1 VKRLIWTV
9 AVVLVA
15 CAMVTPAQAQAQ
27 AAPDVAFVAETIL
40 LRDAVEALVVADEVR
55 DGYERTK
62 FRHWIDIDGDGC
74 NTRAEVLL
82 NEATTPPDTSGR
94 CTITGGSWHS
104 YYDDVTVTE
113 ARGLDIDHMV
123 PLAEAWDSGAF
134 DWTAQRRQDYANDLD
149 EPRALVA
156 VTARS
161 NRSKADQDPTDWMP
175 PHEPGHCTYIT
186 DWVTVKTR
194 WRLHVDANERN
205 SLRNG
210 AGDCPNVPI
219 TTTPAPGATM
229 F

>member
-1 VKRLIWTV
+1 MKRLLWTV
-9 AVVLVA
+9 VTALTA
-15 CAMVTPAQAQAQ
+15 CMVIAPVRAQATSDLA
-27 AAPDVAFVAETIL
+27 AAPL
-40 LRDAVEALVVADEVR
+40 LRDAVEALPVADEIR

-62 FRHWIDIDGDGC
+62 FKHWIDADHDSC

-82 NEATTPPDTSGR
+82 DEATEPPEVTGT
-94 CTITGGSWHS
+94 CTITGGSWYS

-161 NRSKADQDPTDWMP
+161 NRSKADRDPAQWMP
-175 PHEPGHCTYIT
+175 PHPSARCTYIT

-194 WRLHVDANERN
+194 WGLHVDTTEQAT
-205 SLRNG
+205 LRDR
-210 AGDCPNVPI
+210 AADCPNVPI
-219 TTTPAPGATM
+219 TTTPAPATTIH
-229 F
+229 